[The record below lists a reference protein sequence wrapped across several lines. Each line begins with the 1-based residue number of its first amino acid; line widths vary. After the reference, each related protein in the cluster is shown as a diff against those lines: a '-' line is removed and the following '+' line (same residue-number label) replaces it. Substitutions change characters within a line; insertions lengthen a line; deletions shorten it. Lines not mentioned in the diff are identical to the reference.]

1 MTNKQEE
8 TKQLTDRYGQPEII
22 NAALPTGL
30 FDPMS
35 IPDRDSEIVAAIL
48 RPTGKLILITKP
60 FYPTD
65 TYRLPSGGVEIGE
78 SIESA
83 LHREIYEETGLQVE
97 ILHFV
102 AIIHYSAETTQHTF
116 TSHVFLVKEIGGELV
131 CHDVEEQ
138 ISGFREIAPIELK
151 NIIAHLQSIRG
162 DFEEWAQFR
171 AVAHE
176 AVLKA
181 FYKEGNWAKWLK
193 G

>member
-1 MTNKQEE
+1 MEE
-8 TKQLTDRYGQPEII
+8 IKHLANRYGQPEII

-60 FYPTD
+60 FYPTG
-65 TYRLPSGGVEIGE
+65 TYRLPSGGVNIGE

-83 LHREIYEETGLQVE
+83 LHREIYEETGLQAK
-97 ILHFV
+97 ILRFI
-102 AIIHYSAETTQHTF
+102 AIIHYSAETAQHRF
-116 TSHVFLVKEIGGELV
+116 TSYVFLVKEIGGELA
-131 CHDVEEQ
+131 CHDLEEQ

-151 NIIAHLQSIRG
+151 SIIAHLQGIRG

-171 AVAHE
+171 IVAHE
-176 AVLKA
+176 VVLKVQ
-181 FYKEGNWAKWLK
+181 GQ
-193 G
+193 GG